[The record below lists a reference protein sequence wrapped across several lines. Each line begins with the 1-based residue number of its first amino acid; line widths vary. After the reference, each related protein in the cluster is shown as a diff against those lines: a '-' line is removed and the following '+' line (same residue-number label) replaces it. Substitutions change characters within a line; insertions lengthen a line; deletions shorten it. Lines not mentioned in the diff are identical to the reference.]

1 MTEPVN
7 ILVTGP
13 DLDPA
18 ASALIEQA
26 GINRIHTP
34 PYPTDDVLTDHLER
48 FRPQGVVSRMGK
60 FGALAMD
67 AAPDLK
73 VISKHGAGVDNI
85 DVEAATERGIAVL
98 RAPGANALSVAEHA
112 IALLLA
118 TVKQIVPLVSG
129 LREGRWEKPGFL
141 GVEIAGKTLGLVG
154 FGAIAQYTA
163 RLGRGLGLHVIAYDP
178 MVHDDVFAAEG
189 VERIASVD
197 ELLGLADIVSLHCPL
212 LPATQNMINAE
223 SLKVMKPQSFLINT
237 ARGGLINEADLL
249 EALQSGHLAGAGLDT
264 FEQEPPSQ
272 DNPLMSERMVVVT
285 PHVGGVTAA
294 AGRRVGL
301 LAVEGI
307 LDLLAGKKIAAERIV
322 NPEIFAAGTARLLTS
337 GSDAKLFEKG

>member
-34 PYPTDDVLTDHLER
+34 PYPTDDVLTDHLAR

-67 AAPDLK
+67 GAPDLK

-85 DVEAATERGIAVL
+85 DVDAATERGIAVV
-98 RAPGANALSVAEHA
+98 RAPGANALSVAEHT

-129 LREGRWEKPGFL
+129 LRDGRWEKPGFL

-154 FGAIAQYTA
+154 FGAIAQHTA
-163 RLGRGLGLHVIAYDP
+163 RLGRGLGLNVVAYDP
-178 MVHDDVFAAEG
+178 MAQDSVFAAEG
-189 VERIASVD
+189 VQRIASVD
-197 ELLGLADIVSLHCPL
+197 ELLAIADIVSLHCPL
-212 LPATQNMINAE
+212 MPATQHMINAQ
-223 SLKVMKPQSFLINT
+223 SLQIMKPQSYLINT
-237 ARGGLINEADLL
+237 ARGGLISETDLL
-249 EALQSGHLAGAGLDT
+249 MALQSGHIAGAGLDT
-264 FEQEPPSQ
+264 FEHEPPSP
-272 DNPLMSERMVVVT
+272 DNPLMNERTVVVT

-307 LDLLAGKKIAAERIV
+307 IDLLAGKKIAAERIV
-322 NPEIFAAGTARLLTS
+322 NPEIFAAGTARLLMS
-337 GSDAKLFEKG
+337 GVDAKLFEKG